1 MTINY
6 EIFWSVLMA
15 LCVYG
20 LGKYLLSVA
29 VGRLFSGNSN
39 AVVSHFGASIKRG

>member
-15 LCVYG
+15 LCTYG

-29 VGRLFSGNSN
+29 VSHLFGGNSK
-39 AVVSHFGASIKRG
+39 AVVSQFGASTKRG